1 MEILQRNPSMLTII
15 GILLVCSICFIPY
28 VNSIS
33 CYRCDALDRKVSDC
47 PGWMRRPIDSVLDL
61 HDKGGLYTH
70 CVDVRLANGTV
81 LHQDVVPTLPTCKPS
96 FIQTWHDILVKRYD
110 MEVIIICCK
119 WNKCNGHEDP
129 TVRGAFGTKHGG
141 NTSIPAGPTVRAA
154 LGTKHGGNNS
164 IPSEPTVRSPFGTKH
179 GENTSI
185 PAGPTVRAALGTKH
199 GRNISIPS
207 GPAIRAAFGTKH
219 GGNNNILVL
228 SLPILLITVITW

>member
-47 PGWMRRPIDSVLDL
+47 PGWMRRPIDSVLNL

-81 LHQDVVPTLPTCKPS
+81 LHQDVVPTLPTCKPK

-110 MEVIIICCK
+110 MEVSIICCK

-129 TVRGAFGTKHGG
+129 TVRGAFGTKRGG

-154 LGTKHGGNNS
+154 LGTKHGGNNI

-219 GGNNNILVL
+219 GGNNSILVL
-228 SLPILLITVITW
+228 SLPILLITVIAW